1 MCIRIQGGT
10 LGTHVSG
17 DIDPKGNSREKG
29 DPWNRLGLETDL
41 SAWAAPLDGQCAVT
55 QTLV

>member
-10 LGTHVSG
+10 LGNHVSG
-17 DIDPKGNSREKG
+17 GIDPKGNSREKG

-41 SAWAAPLDGQCAVT
+41 SAWAAPFDGRS
-55 QTLV
+55 LL